1 MQSYQRI
8 ARYVDLQPFDTFAK
22 PHHFMEVVEWFNGE
36 GFDIHLSSCMG
47 EQHFSLT
54 WGELRALHALVP
66 LEDEDF
72 ED

>member
-1 MQSYQRI
+1 
-8 ARYVDLQPFDTFAK
+8 
-22 PHHFMEVVEWFNGE
+22 
-36 GFDIHLSSCMG
+36 MG
-47 EQHFSLT
+47 EQHFSMT

>member
-1 MQSYQRI
+1 
-8 ARYVDLQPFDTFAK
+8 
-22 PHHFMEVVEWFNGE
+22 MEVVEWFNGE

-47 EQHFSLT
+47 EQHFSMT

-66 LEDEDF
+66 LDEDEDF